1 MRIVYIKLQSD
12 NLTGILISHLVS
24 RGECFL
30 ADVSDAST
38 VGLSQV
44 CLMECVP
51 YVISHLT
58 SRHVN
63 FKGQLLLSIFSCDCF
78 NKCLYMFSHLDRLP
92 ERRDWSRMSSNYSE
106 GILPFSEWS
115 SVFKDTTEFV
125 KICSVTEL
133 AEEVQRL
140 KLRNN
145 QVNCQ
150 QPYLELCIC
159 FNGLHD
165 LNKENLYFL

>member
-38 VGLSQV
+38 VGLSQSSGS
-44 CLMECVP
+44 LAREKGLES
-51 YVISHLT
+51 YV
-58 SRHVN
+58 V
-63 FKGQLLLSIFSCDCF
+63 QLQ
-78 NKCLYMFSHLDRLP
+78 R
-92 ERRDWSRMSSNYSE
+92 
-106 GILPFSEWS
+106 
-115 SVFKDTTEFV
+115 
-125 KICSVTEL
+125 SVTEL

-145 QVNCQ
+145 QLEQ
-150 QPYLELCIC
+150 QI
-159 FNGLHD
+159 NGLSKKD
-165 LNKENLYFL
+165 ERLRREGSTKQ